1 MGRKIVRVG
10 DKNSAGGKVISGDN
24 TVFLNGKP
32 IAVDGSPVTTHTA
45 APFGKGNHT
54 SSRCRATETSVY
66 VNGKRIIF
74 VGDKDTCGH
83 PRIDGSPDV
92 SST

>member
-24 TVFLNGKP
+24 TVYLNGRP
-32 IAVDGSPVTTHTA
+32 VAIDGSPVTNHPA
-45 APFGKGNHT
+45 QPFGKGNHP
-54 SSRCRATETSVY
+54 SSRCRATETTIY
-66 VNGKRIIF
+66 VNGKRLIF

-83 PRIDGSPDV
+83 PRVEGSPDV
-92 SST
+92 GGN

>member
-1 MGRKIVRVG
+1 MSKKIVRVG
-10 DKNSAGGKVISGDN
+10 DKNSAGGKVITGDN

-32 IAVDGSPVTTHTA
+32 VAIDGSPVTDH
-45 APFGKGNHT
+45 PGGRGSHRG
-54 SSRCRATETSVY
+54 SRTKATESTIY

-92 SST
+92 GGA

>member
-1 MGRKIVRVG
+1 MSRQIVRVG

-32 IAVDGSPVTTHTA
+32 VAIDGSPVTNH
-45 APFGKGNHT
+45 PPGKGPHI
-54 SSRCRATETSVY
+54 SARCRATEQTIY

-83 PRIDGSPDV
+83 PRVEGSPNV
-92 SST
+92 SGI